1 MASKA
6 GSQLPC
12 AAPIQR
18 LWFSRRGVK
27 KFFQDKRTWVLILL
41 SVLAVIKS
49 AEVGAGFLL
58 WIAGGV
64 LTASTLDYAINSV
77 IFKRRILPRSA
88 AISGFIVAG
97 ILDYQQP
104 WFVSVAFPAIA
115 ILSKHIIRNRSGH
128 IFNPAN
134 FGLFAAVLL
143 KIPLTWAIESN
154 IPLIVVGGIVIAC
167 ALKKVPHVLGFL
179 TAFGVPVAFS
189 GQNPFLL
196 MSYFFLFIMLIEPK
210 TSGHGMVRGF
220 VFGAL
225 SGAFCFISFKFFP
238 AGDMFV
244 CSLMAANAL
253 RPAVALLPGP

>member
-1 MASKA
+1 M
-6 GSQLPC
+6 
-12 AAPIQR
+12 
-18 LWFSRRGVK
+18 K
-27 KFFQDKRTWVLILL
+27 KFFQDKRTWVLALL
-41 SVLAVIKS
+41 SALAVIKS
-49 AEVGAGFLL
+49 AEVGVGFLL

-64 LTASTLDYAINSV
+64 LTASSLDYAISSV
-77 IFKRRILPRSA
+77 FLKKRIWPRSA
-88 AISGFIVAG
+88 SISGFIVAG

-115 ILSKHIIRNRSGH
+115 ILSKHLIRNRSGH

-154 IPLIVVGGIVIAC
+154 IPLIVVAGAAIAW
-167 ALKKVPHVLGFL
+167 AVKKLPHVFGFL
-179 TAFGVPVAFS
+179 TAFGVPVALS

-210 TSGHGMVRGF
+210 TSGHGVVRGF
-220 VFGAL
+220 IFGAIAGV
-225 SGAFCFISFKFFP
+225 SCFIMFKFFP

-253 RPAVALLPGP
+253 KPGIALLPGR